1 MAKGVFERNKPHVNV
16 GTIGHIDHG
25 KTTLTAAIVVRQS
38 FKFKKG
44 EKVKSYAEIAKGGIV
59 RDENKTVTIA
69 VAHVEYETAAR
80 HYAHIDCPGH
90 ADYIKNMIT
99 GAAQM
104 DGAILVVAANDGP
117 MPQTRE
123 HLLLARQVGVPRIVV
138 FLNKID
144 TVDDPDLLELVEM
157 EMRELLTKYDFPGDE
172 IPIVRGSS
180 KPALDCGGSD
190 DAACKCIDD
199 LMNALDTYIPTPV
212 REEDKPLLMSVED
225 VFSIKGRG
233 TVATG
238 RIERGVCKVG
248 DEVEIVGLSKD
259 KRKTVI
265 TGVEMFN
272 KTLDKGIA
280 GDNVGVLLRGVERD
294 DIERGQVIA
303 KPNSI
308 TPHTDFDANVYVL
321 SKEEG
326 GRHTPFFA
334 GYRPQFYFRTTD
346 VTGSIVELIGSDGN
360 KAEMCMPGDNIKMK
374 VQLIAEQPIA
384 MDEGLRFAI
393 REGGRTVGS
402 GVVIKVEK

>member
-1 MAKGVFERNKPHVNV
+1 MAKAKYERTKPHVNV

-25 KTTLTAAIVVRQS
+25 KTTLTSAITKVLHT
-38 FKFKKG
+38 KFST
-44 EKVKSYAEIAKGGIV
+44 VAV
-59 RDENKTVTIA
+59 RDFGTIDNAPEERERGITIA
-69 VAHVEYETAAR
+69 VSHVEYETGKR

-123 HLLLARQVGVPRIVV
+123 HILLARQVGVPCIVV
-138 FLNKID
+138 FMNKID
-144 TVDDPDLLELVEM
+144 TVDDSELLDLVELEL
-157 EMRELLTKYDFPGDE
+157 RELLSKYEFPGDA

-180 KPALDCGGSD
+180 KPALDTQGKD
-190 DAACKCIDD
+190 DAAGKCIDD
-199 LMNALDTYIPTPV
+199 LMAALDSYIPTPK
-212 REEDKPLLMSVED
+212 REEDKPFLMSVED
-225 VFSIKGRG
+225 VFSIEGRG

-238 RIERGVCKVG
+238 RIERGVCKIG

-280 GDNVGVLLRGVERD
+280 GDNVCVLLRGVERD

-346 VTGSIVELIGSDGN
+346 VTGSIVELIGSDNN

-393 REGGRTVGS
+393 RE
-402 GVVIKVEK
+402 